1 MDAGGTRSEAVRDEG
16 PPRRRGW
23 WLAYLAVAVLFLGAV
38 AATTALRGDDGAA
51 TGTGNGREV
60 AARGPARPSD
70 AGATTVPP
78 PGPEPPVRGAWR

>member
-1 MDAGGTRSEAVRDEG
+1 
-16 PPRRRGW
+16 
-23 WLAYLAVAVLFLGAV
+23 LAYLAVAVLFLGAV

-70 AGATTVPP
+70 AGATTVQIYSALIYEG
-78 PGPEPPVRGAWR
+78 PGVVGTLTAGTGDREPVLRGR